1 MRLVCKEGPAKP
13 PQVCSLHIEDGFVGP
28 DTAGQ
33 DAVGIAV
40 EGYSRNAS

>member
-1 MRLVCKEGPAKP
+1 MRLGCKEGSTKS
-13 PQVCSLHIEDGFVGP
+13 PQVCSLHIEDGFVEP

-40 EGYSRNAS
+40 EGYSLTAS